1 MIVGF
6 FVLLLVAGIV
16 HIFLGH
22 FADGGLLLALAG
34 FLGFI
39 AYLIGKEGAEAREFL
54 EWLKANKAQIEQ
66 GWAYYK
72 GQKVRLKS
80 EVTRYQGCVSLVVLT
95 TRFRSR
101 YVIDGRDG
109 ARLCLAFTAA
119 SFLFGWWGF
128 PFGFIFTPQAIY
140 RNLRGGY
147 KKQVSEILPK
157 IDEEIDSLGSKQKL
171 STVMKMAK
179 AEARG

>member
-6 FVLLLVAGIV
+6 LALLLIAGIV

-22 FADGGLLLALAG
+22 FADGGVLLGLSGL
-34 FLGFI
+34 LGLV
-39 AYLIGKEGAEAREFL
+39 AYLIGKQGVEAREFL
-54 EWLKANKAQIEQ
+54 DWLKANKSQIEQ

-72 GQKVRLKS
+72 GQKVRPKS
-80 EVTRYQGCVSLVVLT
+80 EVTRYQGCISLLIVT

-101 YVIDGRDG
+101 YVIDGRD
-109 ARLCLAFTAA
+109 AASVCLALTAT

-147 KKQVSEILPK
+147 KKTIAEILPR
-157 IDEEIDSLGSKQKL
+157 IDEEIDGLSSKQRL
-171 STVMKMAK
+171 STVLRMAK